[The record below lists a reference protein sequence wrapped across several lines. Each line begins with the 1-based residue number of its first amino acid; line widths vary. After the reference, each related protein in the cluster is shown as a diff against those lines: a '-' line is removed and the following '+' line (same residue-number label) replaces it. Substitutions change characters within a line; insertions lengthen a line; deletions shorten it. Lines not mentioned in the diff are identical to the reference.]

1 MASTRRS
8 CKNKPDVFCYIC
20 SEYTIVPNRN
30 QVTSFI
36 KRAYHSYFGIK
47 LGDQDKAWVTTH
59 GMQVM
64 HQVSASVDQRQEEL
78 SEVWNSHGLEGAD
91 KPCH

>member
-1 MASTRRS
+1 MASTR

-20 SEYTIVPNRN
+20 SEYIIVPNRN

-36 KRAYHSYFGIK
+36 KHAYHAYFGIK
-47 LGDQDKAWVTTH
+47 LGDQDKAWEPHMVCKSCTEYL
-59 GMQVM
+59 
-64 HQVSASVDQRQEEL
+64 HQVDQGQEEL